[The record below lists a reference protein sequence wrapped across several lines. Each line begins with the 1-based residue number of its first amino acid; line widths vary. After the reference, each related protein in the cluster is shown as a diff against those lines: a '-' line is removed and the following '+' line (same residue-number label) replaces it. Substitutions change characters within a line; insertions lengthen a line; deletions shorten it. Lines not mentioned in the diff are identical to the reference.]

1 MIDPNQYDDPLSIA
15 VDEMGKSIQSG
26 TPDIPLVD
34 EDSRVQHMVNGIDR
48 VERAMDEGKPIHE
61 IRDRL
66 DAEENTARN
75 QRIDRLLDTMTRH
88 ADTLVA
94 LSRHEPGA
102 RWRGRAIATAA
113 DAIRAEVGFEP

>member
-1 MIDPNQYDDPLSIA
+1 MTDPNQHDDPLVRTSLNAIDFAEQAIA
-15 VDEMGKSIQSG
+15 EGKITKGRDEL
-26 TPDIPLVD
+26 DAR
-34 EDSRVQHMVNGIDR
+34 ENGI
-48 VERAMDEGKPIHE
+48 G
-61 IRDRL
+61 
-66 DAEENTARN
+66 NTARN

-102 RWRGRAIATAA
+102 RWRGRAIATAG

>member
-1 MIDPNQYDDPLSIA
+1 MSTHQK
-15 VDEMGKSIQSG
+15 E
-26 TPDIPLVD
+26 
-34 EDSRVQHMVNGIDR
+34 
-48 VERAMDEGKPIHE
+48 
-61 IRDRL
+61 L
-66 DAEENTARN
+66 DGAGNTARN
-75 QRIDRLLDTMTRH
+75 QRINTLLDTMTRH